1 MNLGDMTVGADPEEL
16 FICPY
21 DESHV
26 IRKKI
31 IPYHLM
37 KCRKNWAGKEYKIC
51 PFNSNHQIPAPVYL
65 AEARLLAPSCCCD

>member
-21 DESHV
+21 DKSHV

-37 KCRKNWAGKEYKIC
+37 KCRKNWTGKGMAVTMSILK
-51 PFNSNHQIPAPVYL
+51 ARYL
-65 AEARLLAPSCCCD
+65 VQLKQV